1 MNLNSI
7 VMSILFLT
15 SSLSGCISEDSI
27 DRNFIE
33 DESEL
38 YEVRDALRAA
48 EAALEEVVR
57 LEPDQPDARLLLG
70 LLADLAGDPA
80 AAQVAAA

>member
-7 VMSILFLT
+7 LMSILFLT

-38 YEVRDALRAA
+38 YED
-48 EAALEEVVR
+48 EE
-57 LEPDQPDARLLLG
+57 
-70 LLADLAGDPA
+70 LAVCGDLDGDGELDCPLSGYIPNTMT
-80 AAQVAAA
+80 

>member
-1 MNLNSI
+1 
-7 VMSILFLT
+7 MSILFLT

-38 YEVRDALRAA
+38 YED
-48 EAALEEVVR
+48 EELTIVETWMVM
-57 LEPDQPDARLLLG
+57 
-70 LLADLAGDPA
+70 
-80 AAQVAAA
+80 VN